1 MPANEFPL
9 QVKLLLKNLTFGK
22 KVALFCLAVGTIIGF
37 VFLIAWSG
45 EPDYQLLYSNLAPD
59 DAGAILDKLREQK
72 IRYRISSDGGAILIP
87 RERVYETR
95 LELAGDGLPKGGSV
109 GFEIFDNTKLGM
121 TEFVQNV
128 NYQRA
133 CQGELS
139 RTINGLAEVE
149 SSRVHIVMPPK
160 SLFVEEEE
168 PATASVVV
176 KLRPGRVLK
185 DDQVQGI
192 VHLVSSSVSG
202 LTPEN
207 VTIVDNSGRMLAGLK
222 STSKTGQVS
231 SDQLA
236 FQQKMEKNLEER
248 IRTMLEAVLGH
259 GKAAV
264 RVSCALDF
272 KEQEKTEERYQ
283 PDNRVVRSE
292 QILSE
297 SSKGKE
303 VAEGVP
309 GVMSNLSKD
318 KEKANSSSPNR
329 GGPNRAFAKQDRTVN
344 YEIGKV
350 IRRTK
355 EPVGTL
361 KRISVAVMIDG
372 TYKREKEG
380 KKKEVWKYVPR
391 SQEEMNQFEQIV
403 KRAMNFDANRGD
415 EITVANMPFE
425 SGKVQ
430 LARADE
436 PVAEEGWLSK
446 LRTQIPLMKK
456 GFVGF
461 CVLLSFVFIIR
472 PLVRWLTTNS
482 TPGGQILGQLP
493 KTVEEIEREYGGGTK
508 TLPFRNQALQMV
520 TGDVQNS
527 VHTVRDWLK
536 EK

>member
-1 MPANEFPL
+1 
-9 QVKLLLKNLTFGK
+9 
-22 KVALFCLAVGTIIGF
+22 
-37 VFLIAWSG
+37 
-45 EPDYQLLYSNLAPD
+45 
-59 DAGAILDKLREQK
+59 
-72 IRYRISSDGGAILIP
+72 
-87 RERVYETR
+87 
-95 LELAGDGLPKGGSV
+95 
-109 GFEIFDNTKLGM
+109 
-121 TEFVQNV
+121 
-128 NYQRA
+128 
-133 CQGELS
+133 
-139 RTINGLAEVE
+139 
-149 SSRVHIVMPPK
+149 
-160 SLFVEEEE
+160 
-168 PATASVVV
+168 
-176 KLRPGRVLK
+176 
-185 DDQVQGI
+185 
-192 VHLVSSSVSG
+192 
-202 LTPEN
+202 
-207 VTIVDNSGRMLAGLK
+207 
-222 STSKTGQVS
+222 
-231 SDQLA
+231 
-236 FQQKMEKNLEER
+236 
-248 IRTMLEAVLGH
+248 MLEAVLGH

>member
-22 KVALFCLAVGTIIGF
+22 KVTLLCLAAGTIIGF
-37 VFLIAWSG
+37 VFLITWSG
-45 EPDYQLLYSNLAPD
+45 EPDYQLLYSNLASE
-59 DAGAILDKLREQK
+59 DAGAILDKLKEQK
-72 IRYRISSDGGAILIP
+72 IPYQISSDGGSILIP

-95 LELAGDGLPKGGSV
+95 LELAGEGLPKGGSV

-121 TEFVQNV
+121 TDFVQNV

-160 SLFVEEEE
+160 SLFIEEEE

-202 LTPEN
+202 LSPEN

-222 STSKTGQVS
+222 STSVTGQVS

-248 IRTMLEAVLGH
+248 IRTMLEAALGH

-292 QILSE
+292 QVVSE
-297 SSKGKE
+297 NSTGKKA
-303 VAEGVP
+303 AEGIP
-309 GVMSNLSKD
+309 GVMTRLPKD
-318 KEKANSSSPNR
+318 EQKKANGS
-329 GGPNRAFAKQDRTVN
+329 GPDRFFAKQDRMVN

-350 IRRTK
+350 ISRTK
-355 EPVGTL
+355 EPVGEL
-361 KRISVAVMIDG
+361 KRVSVAVMIDG
-372 TYKREKEG
+372 TYKLEKAG
-380 KKKEVWKYVPR
+380 RKKEVWKYVPR
-391 SQEEMNQFEQIV
+391 SQEEMNQFEEIV

-415 EITVANMPFE
+415 EITVVNTPFE
-425 SGKVQ
+425 SGKLR
-430 LARADE
+430 LATAEE
-436 PVAEEGWLSK
+436 PGAEEGWLSK
-446 LRTQIPLMKK
+446 LRNHSSLIKK
-456 GFVGF
+456 GFLGF
-461 CVLLSFVFIIR
+461 CVLLSFIFIIR

-482 TPGGQILGQLP
+482 IPGGQILGQLP
-493 KTVEEIEREYGGGTK
+493 KTVEEIEREYGEGMK
-508 TLPFRNQALQMV
+508 TLPFRNQVLQMA

-527 VHTVRDWLK
+527 VHAVRGWLK